1 MSDHLTRSDSG
12 PSQSPDHTPAESDLT
27 EVVHARFDAS
37 DDSVVVAVV
46 ETVAT
51 VVDRDPLELP
61 PLFESVDTE
70 ALETLVRSSPRNR
83 ETSLEVTF
91 SYMDCPVTVS
101 ARGDVV
107 VEVPGR

>member
-1 MSDHLTRSDSG
+1 MSDNLTRSDSN
-12 PSQSPDHTPAESDLT
+12 PTQSSDHSPAGNDVT
-27 EVVHARFDAS
+27 EVVHDRFDAS

-51 VVDRDPLELP
+51 VVDRDPLEMP

-70 ALETLVRSSPRNR
+70 ALETLVRSPPRDR
-83 ETSLEVTF
+83 DSRLEVTF
-91 SYMDCPVTVS
+91 SYLDCPVTVS